1 MTEYLEIVVMTALLA
16 AWIIILLTKLG
27 AVEWMQVH
35 GDKYL
40 SRMAS
45 CSFCLSWWVCVV
57 LMFGLVAWHDEL
69 RFMFVPLFA
78 TPITRMLV

>member
-16 AWIIILLTKLG
+16 AWIIILLTKWG
-27 AVEWMQVH
+27 VVEWMQVH

-40 SRMAS
+40 SQMAS

-57 LMFGLVAWHDEL
+57 LMFGLVMWHDEL
-69 RFMFVPLFA
+69 KYMFVPFFA
-78 TPITRMLV
+78 TPITRMMV